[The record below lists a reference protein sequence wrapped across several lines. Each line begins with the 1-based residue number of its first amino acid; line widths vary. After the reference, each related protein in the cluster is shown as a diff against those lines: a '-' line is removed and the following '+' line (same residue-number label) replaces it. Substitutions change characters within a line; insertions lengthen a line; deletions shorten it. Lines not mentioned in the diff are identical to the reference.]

1 MDFISTIIIDFDGTR
16 EEISEK
22 NYMAFLKALEYN
34 ITISE
39 NDNEIIDERIEEL
52 IENWPN
58 RSDKNYETFKEFEEK
73 YESLQQQ
80 REENKEF
87 IRKCED
93 TIELIEKFADLRE
106 WE

>member
-1 MDFISTIIIDFDGTR
+1 MDFISTIIINFEGTQ

-22 NYMAFLKALEYN
+22 NYKTLLQRLECG

-39 NDNEIIDERIEEL
+39 NDNDIIDERIEEL
-52 IENWPN
+52 IENFPS
-58 RSDKNYETFKEFEEK
+58 RSDENRAEMERK

-80 REENKEF
+80 RKANREF
-87 IRKCED
+87 IRKCEN
-93 TIELIEKFADLRE
+93 TIELIEKIADLRE

>member
-1 MDFISTIIIDFDGTR
+1 MDFLTTIIIDFEGTQ

-22 NYMAFLKALEYN
+22 NYKAFLKALEYG

-39 NDNEIIDERIEEL
+39 NDNDIIDERIEEL
-52 IENWPN
+52 IENFPSRCAEN
-58 RSDKNYETFKEFEEK
+58 RAEMEKK

-80 REENKEF
+80 RKENRKF
-87 IRKCED
+87 IDKCEN
-93 TIELIEKFADLRE
+93 TIELIEKIADLRE

>member
-1 MDFISTIIIDFDGTR
+1 MDFISTIIIDFEGTR

-22 NYMAFLKALEYN
+22 NYKAFLKTLEYG

-39 NDNEIIDERIEEL
+39 NDNDIIDERIEEL
-52 IENWPN
+52 IENFPS
-58 RSDKNYETFKEFEEK
+58 RSDENRAEAEKK

-80 REENKEF
+80 RKENRKF
-87 IRKCED
+87 IDKCEN
-93 TIELIEKFADLRE
+93 TIELIEKIADLRG

>member
-1 MDFISTIIIDFDGTR
+1 MDFLTTIIIDFEGTR

-22 NYMAFLKALEYN
+22 NYKAFLKALEYG

-39 NDNEIIDERIEEL
+39 NDNDIIDERIEEL
-52 IENWPN
+52 IENFPSRYAEN
-58 RSDKNYETFKEFEEK
+58 RAEMEKK

-80 REENKEF
+80 RKENRDYIK
-87 IRKCED
+87 KCEN
-93 TIELIEKFADLRE
+93 TIELIEKIADLRE

>member
-1 MDFISTIIIDFDGTR
+1 MDFISTIIIDFEGTQ

-22 NYMAFLKALEYN
+22 NYKAFLTALEYG

-39 NDNEIIDERIEEL
+39 NDNDIIDERIEEL
-52 IENWPN
+52 IENFPSRYAEN
-58 RSDKNYETFKEFEEK
+58 RAEMEKK

-80 REENKEF
+80 RKENRKF
-87 IRKCED
+87 IDKCEN
-93 TIELIEKFADLRE
+93 TIELIEKIADLRG

>member
-1 MDFISTIIIDFDGTR
+1 MDFLTTIIIDFDETR

-22 NYMAFLKALEYN
+22 NYKAILKSLEYG

-39 NDNEIIDERIEEL
+39 NDNDIIDERIEEL
-52 IENWPN
+52 IENFPSRYAEN
-58 RSDKNYETFKEFEEK
+58 RAEMEKK

-80 REENKEF
+80 RKENRDYIK
-87 IRKCED
+87 KCEN
-93 TIELIEKFADLRE
+93 TIELIEKIADLRE

>member
-1 MDFISTIIIDFDGTR
+1 MDFISTIIIDFEGTR

-22 NYMAFLKALEYN
+22 SYKAFLKALEYG

-39 NDNEIIDERIEEL
+39 NDNDIIDERIEEL
-52 IENWPN
+52 IENFPS
-58 RSDKNYETFKEFEEK
+58 RSDENRAEMEKK

-80 REENKEF
+80 RKENRKF
-87 IRKCED
+87 IDKCEN
-93 TIELIEKFADLRE
+93 TIELIEKIAEFRG

>member
-1 MDFISTIIIDFDGTR
+1 MDFLTTIIINFDGTR

-22 NYMAFLKALEYN
+22 NYKEFLKSLEYG

-39 NDNEIIDERIEEL
+39 NDNDIIDERIDEL
-52 IENWPN
+52 IENFPSRSAEN
-58 RSDKNYETFKEFEEK
+58 RAEAEKK

-80 REENKEF
+80 RKENRKFIDNCEE
-87 IRKCED
+87 
-93 TIELIEKFADLRE
+93 TIELIEKIAEFRG

>member
-1 MDFISTIIIDFDGTR
+1 MDFISTIIIDFEGTR

-22 NYMAFLKALEYN
+22 NYKAFLKALEYG

-39 NDNEIIDERIEEL
+39 NDNDIIDERIEEL
-52 IENWPN
+52 IENFPS
-58 RSDKNYETFKEFEEK
+58 RSDENRAEMEKK

-80 REENKEF
+80 RKENRKF
-87 IRKCED
+87 IDKCEN
-93 TIELIEKFADLRE
+93 TIELIEKIAEFRG

>member
-1 MDFISTIIIDFDGTR
+1 MDFISTIIIDFEGTR

-22 NYMAFLKALEYN
+22 NYKALLQRLECG

-39 NDNEIIDERIEEL
+39 NDNDIIDERIEEL
-52 IENWPN
+52 IENFPSRSAEN
-58 RSDKNYETFKEFEEK
+58 RAEMERK

-80 REENKEF
+80 RKANREF
-87 IRKCED
+87 IRKCEN
-93 TIELIEKFADLRE
+93 TIELIEKIADLRE

>member
-1 MDFISTIIIDFDGTR
+1 MDFLTTIIIDFEGTK

-22 NYMAFLKALEYN
+22 NYKAFLKSLEYG

-39 NDNEIIDERIEEL
+39 NDNDIIDERIEEL
-52 IENWPN
+52 IENFPSRYAEN
-58 RSDKNYETFKEFEEK
+58 RAEMEKK

-80 REENKEF
+80 RKENRKF
-87 IRKCED
+87 IDKCEN
-93 TIELIEKFADLRE
+93 TIELIEKIANLRG